1 MKSILVGD
9 IKMPITDFVVA
20 RTAILGITKSGKTY
34 AAKGIAE
41 QLLDAN
47 IPIIV
52 FDAIG
57 VWRFLR
63 TPGAGP
69 KGQGYK
75 IVVAGGKQPD
85 LPLTPAS
92 APAIVRAAIHENI
105 PLIIDL
111 YDPHL
116 SKADWRRIVQESF
129 RILLYE
135 NKGLRHVFLEESA
148 EFAPQKII
156 DGQTYAEVE
165 KLARMGGN
173 ASVGITFINQRAQE
187 LNKAVLE
194 LCDNLILL
202 RQRGSH
208 AIEALEKWL
217 DRVSPDVSS
226 EITKSLPHMSQGDC
240 WVWTE
245 SSERPVRTRTLAV
258 RSLLPD
264 RRNPE
269 QSVVSSKSVDT
280 AEFVAKLSGEL
291 GKIIEETK
299 ESDPAALKRK
309 IADLK
314 QKVQK
319 LEQQTARPAPAPVVH
334 TETKTVEI
342 PVMSPA
348 NEALLDQI
356 VTWMKEV
363 NLSMGTAKELM
374 RQLPSLRQ
382 DILNKIVIARQMPRT
397 IPSPPP
403 PASKQRMRPIPPPV
417 CKPVSQT
424 VTVDINPEDMKP
436 NKCERAI
443 LRALVQYPQ
452 GRSAIQLAVLTGYS
466 INSGSFKNAL
476 GRLRTYQLITRT
488 HPIEVTEIGSTALGN
503 DWEPLPTGQE
513 LVKYWLDQLSKCEK
527 AILNSLLAVY
537 PEGLT
542 PDQLGEQTGYSPNS
556 GSFKNS
562 LGRMRTLE
570 LVQRGQPIKASE
582 HFFQ

>member
-1 MKSILVGD
+1 MKSIFVGD

-245 SSERPVRTRTLAV
+245 SSERPVRTRTLAL
-258 RSLLPD
+258 RSLHPD

-319 LEQQTARPAPAPVVH
+319 LEQQAARPAPRPAV
-334 TETKTVEI
+334 ETKTETVEI
-342 PVMSPA
+342 PVLTPA
-348 NEALLDQI
+348 NEAVLDQL
-356 VTWMKEV
+356 VVWMKEI
-363 NLSMGTAKELM
+363 NASMGMAKELIGK
-374 RQLPSLRQ
+374 LPGLRQ
-382 DILNKIVIARQMPRT
+382 DILNKVIIARQLPRVM
-397 IPSPPP
+397 PPP
-403 PASKQRMRPIPPPV
+403 PASKPKMRPIPPPV
-417 CKPVSQT
+417 VKPINHT
-424 VTVDINPEDMKP
+424 VEVDINIDDIKIG
-436 NKCERAI
+436 KCERAV
-443 LRALVQYPQ
+443 LAALAQYPE
-452 GRSAIQLAVLTGYS
+452 GRSVIQVAVLTGYS
-466 INSGSFKNAL
+466 HTSGAYSQAL
-476 GRLRTYQLITRT
+476 GRLRTYRLVTREHPMQITNDGKT
-488 HPIEVTEIGSTALGN
+488 VLGDN
-503 DWEPLPTGQE
+503 WEPLPSGQE
-513 LVKYWLDQLSKCEK
+513 LVRYWLGKLPK
-527 AILNSLLAVY
+527 AERTILEYLVSIHPNGTSVD
-537 PEGLT
+537 E
-542 PDQLGEQTGYSPNS
+542 LGTQVGYSPTS
-556 GSFKNS
+556 GAYSQA
-562 LGRMRTLE
+562 LGRLRTLE
-570 LVQRGQPIKASE
+570 LITRGRPVMASD